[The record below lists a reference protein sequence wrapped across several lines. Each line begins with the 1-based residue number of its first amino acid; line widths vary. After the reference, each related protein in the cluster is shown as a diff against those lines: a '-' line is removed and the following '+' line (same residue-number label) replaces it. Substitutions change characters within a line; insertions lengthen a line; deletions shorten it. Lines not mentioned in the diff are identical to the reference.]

1 MSLQQPA
8 LLARWGASTMDY
20 TQLSAVAIATF
31 VAFMAGG
38 LWYGPLF
45 GKAWQAEQ
53 AMTDAQWARA
63 SKPALFAIAIVCE
76 AVVALVLAHVLGH
89 VPHDAGT
96 TMMLALGCAVGIVA
110 PAIVMNYSFAL
121 KSVKLMAI
129 DAGHWFVVLLA
140 IGVVFVVLRV

>member
-1 MSLQQPA
+1 MAYAQV
-8 LLARWGASTMDY
+8 
-20 TQLSAVAIATF
+20 SAVALATF
-31 VAFMAGG
+31 AAFMAGG

-63 SKPALFAIAIVCE
+63 NKPVLFAIAIVCE

-89 VPHDAGT
+89 IPHDAGIT
-96 TMMLALGCAVGIVA
+96 LMLALGSAVGIVT

-121 KSVKLMAI
+121 KSAKLMAI
-129 DAGHWFVVLLA
+129 DAGHWIVVMLV
-140 IGVVFVVLRV
+140 IGLVFVMMRV